1 MIWFVIFVIKEGVL
15 NNEMNEK
22 YEKAKEL
29 VKKYHQEHLLKFY
42 DDLDDEKKK

>member
-1 MIWFVIFVIKEGVL
+1 
-15 NNEMNEK
+15 MNEK

-42 DDLDDEKKK
+42 DELDADKKKELVDQILSIDFDLI

>member
-1 MIWFVIFVIKEGVL
+1 
-15 NNEMNEK
+15 MNEK

-42 DDLDDEKKK
+42 DDLDDEKKKELLDQILTINFDLM